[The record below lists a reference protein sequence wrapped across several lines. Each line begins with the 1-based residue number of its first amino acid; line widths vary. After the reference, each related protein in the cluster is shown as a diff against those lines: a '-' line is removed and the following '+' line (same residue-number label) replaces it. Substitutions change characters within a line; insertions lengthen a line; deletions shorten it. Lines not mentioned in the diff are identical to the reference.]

1 MKIQLPGPGEAR
13 GQWPMQT
20 AHRDGR
26 SLQEVAA
33 RVMLFLIVLPGI
45 VVVFLA
51 LIGPWIA
58 PEALGASVATPFQ
71 PPGDGYLFG
80 TDRLGRDL
88 WSQALYGGRDLLV
101 VPLVAATATVIV
113 GAAIGMTIGYVQG
126 RADTLVVAMIDVLLV
141 LPPVIVLL
149 VLANGWG
156 GGALVIV
163 LTMVVTGAPFLA
175 RLARAAT
182 LEVTRAPF
190 VQVSVTQGDSTFTIL
205 RRDVLPNVAGPVL
218 ADSGMRFVGALYLVA
233 ALSLLGFG
241 PQTPDTNWAVMIR
254 ENAEGAGLNL
264 WALVLP
270 ALLIALLSISAN
282 IVLQKVAERFAR

>member
-1 MKIQLPGPGEAR
+1 MSALLPDSS
-13 GQWPMQT
+13 GQPHPLPKSNWS
-20 AHRDGR
+20 RR
-26 SLQEVAA
+26 SFPEMAGGA
-33 RVMLFLIVLPGI
+33 MLALLVLPGI
-45 VVVFLA
+45 GVAFLA
-51 LIGPWIA
+51 LVGPWIA
-58 PEALGASVATPFQ
+58 PEPLGASVALPFQ
-71 PPGDGYLFG
+71 PPGEGRLFG

-88 WSQALYGGRDLLV
+88 WSQALYGGRDLLLI
-101 VPLVAATATVIV
+101 PIMATAATVAS
-113 GAAIGMTIGYVQG
+113 GAAIGMSIGYLQG
-126 RADTLVVAMIDVLLV
+126 RADTLTLAAIDVLLV

-163 LTMVVTGAPFLA
+163 LTMVITGAPFLA

-190 VQVSVTQGDSTFTIL
+190 VQVSVTQGDSTLTIL
-205 RRDVLPNVAGPVL
+205 RRDVLPNVLGPIL

-233 ALSLLGFG
+233 ALSVLGFG
-241 PQTPDTNWAVMIR
+241 PQTPATNWAVMIR

-270 ALLIALLSISAN
+270 ALLIALLSISTN
-282 IVLQKVAERFAR
+282 IVLQKIAERFAR

>member
-1 MKIQLPGPGEAR
+1 MSMQPPSSNEAKLPLPNR
-13 GQWPMQT
+13 IL
-20 AHRDGR
+20 GR
-26 SLQEVAA
+26 RSFQEIAGG
-33 RVMLFLIVLPGI
+33 VMLALLVIPGMG
-45 VVVFLA
+45 VVFLA
-51 LIGPWIA
+51 LVGPWMA
-58 PEALGASVATPFQ
+58 PQPLGASVALPFQ
-71 PPGDGYLFG
+71 PPGEGHLFG

-88 WSQALYGGRDLLV
+88 WSQALYGGRDLLL
-101 VPLVAATATVIV
+101 VPLMATVATVAV
-113 GAAIGMTIGYVQG
+113 GTALGISIGYKQG
-126 RADTLVVAMIDVLLV
+126 RADTLALSMIDVLLV

-182 LEVTRAPF
+182 LEVARAPF
-190 VQVSVTQGDSTFTIL
+190 VQVSVTQGDSTLTIL
-205 RRDVLPNVAGPVL
+205 RRDVLPNVVGPIL

-233 ALSLLGFG
+233 ALSVLGFG
-241 PQTPDTNWAVMIR
+241 PQTPNTNWAVMIR

-270 ALLIALLSISAN
+270 AILIALLSISTN
-282 IVLQKVAERFAR
+282 IVIQKIAERFAR

>member
-1 MKIQLPGPGEAR
+1 MRVQSPGPGNVSVPTPA
-13 GQWPMQT
+13 G
-20 AHRDGR
+20 HRDR
-26 SLQEVAA
+26 RTLTEAA
-33 RVMLFLIVLPGI
+33 GRVMLLLIVLPGI
-45 VVVFLA
+45 GVVLLA

-58 PEALGASVATPFQ
+58 PEPLGASVATPFQ
-71 PPGDGYLFG
+71 TPGDGYLFG

-101 VPLVAATATVIV
+101 IPLVATVATVAV
-113 GAAIGMTIGYVQG
+113 GTAIGISIGYLQG
-126 RADTLVVAMIDVLLV
+126 RVDTLVLATIDILLV

-156 GGALVIV
+156 GGTLVVV

-190 VQVSVTQGDSTFTIL
+190 VQVSVTQGDGTFTIL

-241 PQTPDTNWAVMIR
+241 PQTPDTNWAVMIN
-254 ENAEGAGLNL
+254 ENVEGAGLNI
-264 WALVLP
+264 WALTLP
-270 ALLIALLSISAN
+270 ALMIALLSISTN
-282 IVLQKVAERFAR
+282 ILLQKIAERFAR